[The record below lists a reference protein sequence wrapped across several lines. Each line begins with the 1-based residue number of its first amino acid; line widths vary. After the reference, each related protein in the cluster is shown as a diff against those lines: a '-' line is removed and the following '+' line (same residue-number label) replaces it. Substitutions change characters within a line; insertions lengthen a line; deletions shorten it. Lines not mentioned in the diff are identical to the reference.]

1 MPSRTLDW
9 REVVT
14 SGARTTL
21 DRRMSRATIAMHT
34 SCLSWMS
41 LDPRDS
47 YVVVAAHT
55 SGGRGNCRSWV
66 MVCRAVRPW
75 GATLSLACLG
85 TVVTA
90 CPPTSGPRG
99 RRRSL
104 LRIREPPL
112 LRLRIW
118 EPSPPCA
125 LGQPPLSH
133 ARLGGRRHTCIEV
146 GHKKLSPS
154 ALGLIL

>member
-1 MPSRTLDW
+1 LEGGCHARPSQCTPLAFRGCRLILATL
-9 REVVT
+9 T
-14 SGARTTL
+14 SSSLLT
-21 DRRMSRATIAMHT
+21 RR
-34 SCLSWMS
+34 
-41 LDPRDS
+41 
-47 YVVVAAHT
+47 
-55 SGGRGNCRSWV
+55 GEGGNCRSWV
-66 MVCRAVRPW
+66 MVCHAVRPW
-75 GATLSLACLG
+75 GATPSLACLG

-104 LRIREPPL
+104 LRIGEPPL
-112 LRLRIW
+112 PRLRIW

-125 LGQPPLSH
+125 LGQPPMSH

-146 GHKKLSPS
+146 GRKKLSPS